1 MLSMKKFIAAFLL
14 VLLTTELGWAREK
27 DPLMKGRWFAEA
39 LATHNKSGLR
49 NGLRHRFGN
58 EAALKAAGSIADSMN
73 IHRGSLGQNDELK
86 SYVSNNS
93 GWLIGQIR
101 FSESTFF
108 YEIRTVDGELYGFQ
122 GLTAP
127 FPEEAPLMSDL
138 FKEVDRNSA
147 LVEKQFSSGQTAL
160 EFFEKLYKKSNHK
173 KALEVPEENRQLVLT
188 SIDQVAAFEVTDTYT
203 RYLYVVGTK
212 GGLILD
218 CRVDIYLTRSG
229 GEIVNS
235 YSCDRA

>member
-1 MLSMKKFIAAFLL
+1 
-14 VLLTTELGWAREK
+14 
-27 DPLMKGRWFAEA
+27 
-39 LATHNKSGLR
+39 
-49 NGLRHRFGN
+49 
-58 EAALKAAGSIADSMN
+58 
-73 IHRGSLGQNDELK
+73 
-86 SYVSNNS
+86 
-93 GWLIGQIR
+93 
-101 FSESTFF
+101 
-108 YEIRTVDGELYGFQ
+108 
-122 GLTAP
+122 
-127 FPEEAPLMSDL
+127 MSDL
-138 FKEVDRNSA
+138 FKGVDRNSA

-203 RYLYVVGTK
+203 RHLYVVGTK